1 MTFKVSP
8 GIANHRYTGCRAYF
22 ETHTRSLWVCLHLC
36 LCHTWYLLQTPPTQG
51 KGLISHLS
59 PPLGVFVFCPWCY
72 PPLWAV
78 VIRHFFP
85 PVLPS
90 LIFVNDHHQWPSF
103 SISWEFATEIFVE
116 TYLWTIFVD
125 NICGQYL
132 WTIIIIDP
140 DLSSKHWYILGICHS
155 KCVFLAKCS
164 CPLLS
169 SQLCTSTS
177 REENSHFKRIFFKN
191 KINFIWQLNLSWA
204 HSCTVQMHKQ

>member
-132 WTIIIIDP
+132 WTIFVDNHHHWP
-140 DLSSKHWYILGICHS
+140 WSVVKALVYLGNLPLKVCFSCKVQLPSVELAVVHKHQQRG
-155 KCVFLAKCS
+155 KLA
-164 CPLLS
+164 
-169 SQLCTSTS
+169 
-177 REENSHFKRIFFKN
+177 F
-191 KINFIWQLNLSWA
+191 
-204 HSCTVQMHKQ
+204 